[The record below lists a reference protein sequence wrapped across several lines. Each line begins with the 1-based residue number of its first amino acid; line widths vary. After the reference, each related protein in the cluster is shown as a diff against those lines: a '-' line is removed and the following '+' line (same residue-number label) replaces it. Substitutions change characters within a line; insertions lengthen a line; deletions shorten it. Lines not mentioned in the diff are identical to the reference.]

1 MKQRPQARRRAH
13 ELYRYAHARSC
24 PPRAPR
30 MHCRRPPA
38 PSAWRPWRIR
48 AAARLRC
55 DRDKSCDVPCGLRSH
70 PCAFDRTRAAEHP
83 VLENIGERYRREKH
97 LDLPAQFFPEI
108 VRETASGAAETT
120 FRTVGTAARRLD
132 RLIDGND
139 DVGN

>member
-30 MHCRRPPA
+30 MHCRRRPT

-55 DRDKSCDVPCGLRSH
+55 DQDKSFDVPCGLCGH
-70 PCAFDRTRAAEHP
+70 PRAFDRTRAPEHP
-83 VLENIGERYRREKH
+83 VLEDVGERYGTEKH
-97 LDLPAQFFPEI
+97 LDLPAQFLPEI
-108 VRETASGAAETT
+108 MREAAPGTAKTT
-120 FRTVGTAARRLD
+120 F
-132 RLIDGND
+132 
-139 DVGN
+139 